1 MSYFFDTLPNIENN
15 SKLRDPQIEAYIKI
29 REYFEDNQSGEAL
42 VVLPTGTGKSGLIAI
57 APYGVAR
64 KRVLVITPG
73 LVTKQS
79 VINTLHPMEENFW
92 LNLDVIFDPIDMPVV
107 EEYQSDML
115 DSSLEKCDFVIA
127 NVHKLYKESENSLLN
142 RVPSDFFDL
151 IIVDEAHHSVAN
163 TWKDALH
170 YFNNAKKLH
179 LTGTPFRGDK
189 KELPG
194 AEIHNTPLAEVM
206 ALKYVKWLRKK
217 TITNPNLFFTIPGH
231 DNRLTKE
238 EVLELK
244 EKEWLEKSVALS
256 KECSFDVIDE
266 SINQLH
272 DIKHY
277 SPSVPHK
284 ILAVACSI
292 NHAKDISNWYEIRG
306 EKVVIVHS
314 GMESEELDNAFLKIE
329 NNECEVVVSVNML
342 KEGYDHKYLTILAL
356 FRPYRSLNAFAQ
368 VVGRVLRAIPEDEI
382 NDFAIDNNAVVI
394 YHQEI
399 GLDTMWDYFSNEVEK
414 SKKIPVKEYTIS
426 DKEYVKREIE
436 YATIEKGEY
445 YISNED
451 SFLED
456 IDFNELFS
464 SARAEVDK
472 KVNEKIDALRQS
484 GILSEDEVAATAD
497 TLRKRETHKK
507 KGQLDEILM
516 SKRPEALRKKSREF
530 LYNNANEA
538 ANALLDEKGIDPKA
552 NTLYCKFK
560 KLIFSLTPTTTND
573 GILVW
578 YINTRLTKRF
588 GPVKNREPEQL
599 LTSQKYLEV
608 IIEEIRRMI

>member
-1 MSYFFDTLPNIENN
+1 
-15 SKLRDPQIEAYIKI
+15 
-29 REYFEDNQSGEAL
+29 
-42 VVLPTGTGKSGLIAI
+42 
-57 APYGVAR
+57 
-64 KRVLVITPG
+64 
-73 LVTKQS
+73 
-79 VINTLHPMEENFW
+79 
-92 LNLDVIFDPIDMPVV
+92 
-107 EEYQSDML
+107 ML
-115 DSSLEKCDFVIA
+115 DTSLEKCDFVIT

-179 LTGTPFRGDK
+179 LTVTPFRGDK

-217 TITNPNLFFTIPGH
+217 TKTNPNLFFTIPGH

-238 EVLELK
+238 EVLEQK
-244 EKEWLEKSVALS
+244 EKEWIEKSVALS

-277 SPSVPHK
+277 SLSIPHN
-284 ILAVACSI
+284 ILELASSI
-292 NHAKDISNWYEIRG
+292 NYAKDISNWYEIRG

-472 KVNEKIDALRQS
+472 KVKD
-484 GILSEDEVAATAD
+484 
-497 TLRKRETHKK
+497 RK
-507 KGQLDEILM
+507 
-516 SKRPEALRKKSREF
+516 S
-530 LYNNANEA
+530 
-538 ANALLDEKGIDPKA
+538 
-552 NTLYCKFK
+552 
-560 KLIFSLTPTTTND
+560 
-573 GILVW
+573 V
-578 YINTRLTKRF
+578 
-588 GPVKNREPEQL
+588 V
-599 LTSQKYLEV
+599 
-608 IIEEIRRMI
+608 